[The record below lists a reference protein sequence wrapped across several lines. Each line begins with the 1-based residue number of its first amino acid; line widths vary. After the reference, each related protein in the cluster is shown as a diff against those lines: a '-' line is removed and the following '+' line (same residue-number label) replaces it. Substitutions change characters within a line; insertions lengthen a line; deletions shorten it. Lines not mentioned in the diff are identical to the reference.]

1 MWMGGGGQTQ
11 KALPEPLRPNCEP
24 AGLPP
29 PPMEMLLIYVFLLRY
44 GIFSFFG
51 FPIIVYSY
59 LMNNFCPTVS
69 WWIVDTL
76 FPPPPRD
83 MLTPPMHRGKKFSD
97 SWEKS
102 INNSFWPREL
112 KTIDIFYIFII
123 IKIKYF
129 LVFSFSNS
137 VHKKYSYFW
146 EKSTGNTVAYGPM
159 TSKPLTFLNLNF
171 DNQDIVFFGFHFL
184 NSVCTVSR

>member
-1 MWMGGGGQTQ
+1 MGGGGQTQ

-76 FPPPPRD
+76 PPPPGNAYP
-83 MLTPPMHRGKKFSD
+83 TNAQG
-97 SWEKS
+97 EKS
-102 INNSFWPREL
+102 SQILEKNPL
-112 KTIDIFYIFII
+112 II
-123 IKIKYF
+123 
-129 LVFSFSNS
+129 VF
-137 VHKKYSYFW
+137 
-146 EKSTGNTVAYGPM
+146 GPGS
-159 TSKPLTFLNLNF
+159 SKPLTFFIYLL
-171 DNQDIVFFGFHFL
+171 L
-184 NSVCTVSR
+184 LK

>member
-1 MWMGGGGQTQ
+1 MSQQ
-11 KALPEPLRPNCEP
+11 ACPLPHGDAVDICFFTKIWYFFVFWFSYNSVQLFDEHFLPNCELVDSRHP
-24 AGLPP
+24 A
-29 PPMEMLLIYVFLLRY
+29 
-44 GIFSFFG
+44 
-51 FPIIVYSY
+51 
-59 LMNNFCPTVS
+59 
-69 WWIVDTL
+69 
-76 FPPPPRD
+76 PPPPREC
-83 MLTPPMHRGKKFSD
+83 LPHQCTGGKKFSD

-159 TSKPLTFLNLNF
+159 TSKPLTFLNLNI

>member
-1 MWMGGGGQTQ
+1 MWMGGGGADPKGPAGAF
-11 KALPEPLRPNCEP
+11 KAQLWASRPAPSPHGDAVDICVFTKIWYFFVFWFSYNSVQLFDEQFLPNCE
-24 AGLPP
+24 L
-29 PPMEMLLIYVFLLRY
+29 
-44 GIFSFFG
+44 
-51 FPIIVYSY
+51 
-59 LMNNFCPTVS
+59 
-69 WWIVDTL
+69 VDSRHRA
-76 FPPPPRD
+76 PPREC
-83 MLTPPMHRGKKFSD
+83 LPHQCTGGKKFSD

-159 TSKPLTFLNLNF
+159 TSKPLTFLNLNI

>member
-1 MWMGGGGQTQ
+1 MGGGGQTQ
-11 KALPEPLRPNCEP
+11 KAMPEPLRPNCEP

-76 FPPPPRD
+76 PPPPGNAYP
-83 MLTPPMHRGKKFSD
+83 TNAQG
-97 SWEKS
+97 EKS
-102 INNSFWPREL
+102 SQ
-112 KTIDIFYIFII
+112 IF
-123 IKIKYF
+123 
-129 LVFSFSNS
+129 
-137 VHKKYSYFW
+137 
-146 EKSTGNTVAYGPM
+146 EKN
-159 TSKPLTFLNLNF
+159 PLI
-171 DNQDIVFFGFHFL
+171 IVFGPGAQNH
-184 NSVCTVSR
+184 

>member
-1 MWMGGGGQTQ
+1 MGGGGQTQ

-69 WWIVDTL
+69 WWIVD
-76 FPPPPRD
+76 PPQG
-83 MLTPPMHRGKKFSD
+83 MLTPPMHRGKKVLRFL
-97 SWEKS
+97 
-102 INNSFWPREL
+102 R
-112 KTIDIFYIFII
+112 
-123 IKIKYF
+123 KI
-129 LVFSFSNS
+129 
-137 VHKKYSYFW
+137 H
-146 EKSTGNTVAYGPM
+146 
-159 TSKPLTFLNLNF
+159 
-171 DNQDIVFFGFHFL
+171 
-184 NSVCTVSR
+184 